1 MSVTEDL
8 IDFSII
14 ESHKENIQSLPNGRS
29 AKALACSFAPL
40 SINSKSP
47 GLNDTRNLNDAIR
60 QEYELELNSAADSDD
75 PLDIYNRYVKW
86 TLNTYPSAQATP
98 ESQLRPLL
106 ERATKAFQSA
116 QHYKNDP
123 RYLKLWLSYI
133 RFFSDAPR
141 ETFAY
146 LARHNIGEGLAL
158 FYEEFAAWL
167 EGVGRWTQADEVYKL
182 GIEREARP
190 TERLARK
197 FGEFHQ
203 RFERRVQSGD
213 EPSSPALPTIRPA
226 LAAKVDPFALST
238 PRPTDPQAPISVA
251 IGSVST
257 SRSGRPKIAIFNDA
271 DATPAEMKATFGGR
285 SNGWDNIG
293 SITDRKKENSVEARP
308 WVGETLKAGRKPNGS
323 PKMMIFKD
331 ESNVI
336 VPRPQQVERSNLM
349 DQQEVRNP
357 KTGKTERVYVNLEA
371 VYPNPNDATEE
382 MSFEELRAKARGW
395 TDRRWATEKI
405 QQSTCEVK
413 QLKNTSSLVEN
424 EESVISNQV
433 QHGTP
438 SQENTTGP
446 TETISIDE
454 PVHELKNRRNKRTKV
469 LEVKGE
475 TQTIKTNLESPTG
488 PKLKRKNS
496 AEPTMTLHTKA
507 ATEDILD
514 IFNQPLRN
522 MGALSN
528 TNDSAGE
535 SEYEDDDYT
544 SAGESTGTG
553 AISGTSEYG
562 DDDVD
567 VKTVAGQEESTCKS
581 PSPWSDFTASKHVPP
596 VREEDE
602 SDESQPQ
609 CADGIDVAAY
619 EHENVAIPQTEELV
633 DVTRPEEPT
642 RPRFI
647 PIPPEDYEV
656 PTRPYRDSE
665 QAAQNRLPFMTPIV
679 EKTESSMG
687 ALTIR
692 DDKDYFNSKTPSR
705 QHGDGSAACT
715 VPEELLLTPFWE
727 TDNRT
732 QIDQQK
738 VQSPTRSKAE
748 NFPPKTQRQER
759 ANGNRKLKGPIIRDT
774 RCNPVDCSVRNAI
787 LENVEPELSLYPGY
801 HDYRP
806 QCCNKW
812 PEIRRFVK
820 ALTKSSKG
828 GSDKTTTSVMI
839 PPTLRFQNE
848 GSRTHIIKREIGKG
862 AFAPVYLARS
872 QDKDPN
878 DDEEPILSKSL
889 NASCPP
895 GSSYSAIKC
904 EDPPTPWEFY
914 IMQTVHSR
922 LGLHSRAS
930 SSILLPYELHLFA
943 DEGYLIEQYL
953 DQGTLL
959 DLVNIAKADSPSGV
973 LEEPIAMFFT
983 VELLRTVESLH
994 AVGILHGDLK
1004 ADNCL
1009 VRLPATSDSS
1019 WDSQYQRDGTGGWSA
1034 KGLSL
1039 IDFGRGIDMTHF
1051 APNVQ
1056 FVADWKTGKGDCA
1069 EMREMRP
1076 WTWQVDYWG
1085 LAGVIHS
1092 LLFGKYIEDVAVDA
1106 PPPPP
1111 SAGRGGLDADD
1122 GGGGETGL
1130 GLRTARE
1137 RRWKLKE
1144 GFKRYW
1150 QTALWARLFE
1160 LLLNP
1165 TAHLEGEEG
1174 GKLPIMNGLRARR
1187 EAMEAWLEGEGSK
1200 RGLKAGLRRLEER
1213 IRERKK

>member
-1 MSVTEDL
+1 M
-8 IDFSII
+8 
-14 ESHKENIQSLPNGRS
+14 G
-29 AKALACSFAPL
+29 
-40 SINSKSP
+40 
-47 GLNDTRNLNDAIR
+47 
-60 QEYELELNSAADSDD
+60 
-75 PLDIYNRYVKW
+75 
-86 TLNTYPSAQATP
+86 
-98 ESQLRPLL
+98 
-106 ERATKAFQSA
+106 
-116 QHYKNDP
+116 
-123 RYLKLWLSYI
+123 
-133 RFFSDAPR
+133 
-141 ETFAY
+141 
-146 LARHNIGEGLAL
+146 
-158 FYEEFAAWL
+158 
-167 EGVGRWTQADEVYKL
+167 
-182 GIEREARP
+182 
-190 TERLARK
+190 
-197 FGEFHQ
+197 
-203 RFERRVQSGD
+203 
-213 EPSSPALPTIRPA
+213 
-226 LAAKVDPFALST
+226 
-238 PRPTDPQAPISVA
+238 
-251 IGSVST
+251 
-257 SRSGRPKIAIFNDA
+257 
-271 DATPAEMKATFGGR
+271 
-285 SNGWDNIG
+285 
-293 SITDRKKENSVEARP
+293 
-308 WVGETLKAGRKPNGS
+308 
-323 PKMMIFKD
+323 
-331 ESNVI
+331 
-336 VPRPQQVERSNLM
+336 
-349 DQQEVRNP
+349 QQEVRNP
-357 KTGKTERVYVNLEA
+357 KTGKVERVYVNLEA
-371 VYPNPNDATEE
+371 VYPNPHDATEE

-395 TDRRWATEKI
+395 TDRHWATEKI
-405 QQSTCEVK
+405 QQGTCEVRS
-413 QLKNTSSLVEN
+413 LENTSSLVETK
-424 EESVISNQV
+424 ESVVSNQV
-433 QHGTP
+433 QHATL
-438 SQENTTGP
+438 SQESTTGP
-446 TETISIDE
+446 TETISMDE

-567 VKTVAGQEESTCKS
+567 VKTVAGQEENTCKS
-581 PSPWSDFTASKHVPP
+581 ARPWSDFTASKHVPP
-596 VREEDE
+596 IRRDDE
-602 SDESQPQ
+602 TGQSQPPS
-609 CADGIDVAAY
+609 ADGTDSAVH
-619 EHENVAIPQTEELV
+619 EHENVAIPQTEEPV
-633 DVTRPEEPT
+633 DVIRPEEST

-647 PIPPEDYEV
+647 PLPPEDYEA
-656 PTRPYRDSE
+656 PTRPYRDSI

-705 QHGDGSAACT
+705 QHGDGSAACR
-715 VPEELLLTPFWE
+715 VPEELLFTPFWE
-727 TDNRT
+727 TDSRT
-732 QIDQQK
+732 QIDQEK
-738 VQSPTRSKAE
+738 VQSPTKSKAE
-748 NFPPKTQRQER
+748 KVPPKPQRNER
-759 ANGNRKLKGPIIRDT
+759 ASGNRRLKGPIIRDT
-774 RCNPVDCSVRNAI
+774 RCNPVDYSVRKAI

-828 GSDKTTTSVMI
+828 GSDKTTTSVII

-862 AFAPVYLARS
+862 AFAPVYLAQS

-895 GSSYSAIKC
+895 GSSYSAVKC

-930 SSILLPYELHLFA
+930 SSVLLPYELHLFA

-973 LEEPIAMFFT
+973 LEETVAVFFT

-1009 VRLPATSDSS
+1009 VRLPAMSDPT
-1019 WDSQYQRDGTGGWSA
+1019 WDSQYQRDGGGGWSA

-1051 APNVQ
+1051 APDVQ

-1085 LAGVIHS
+1085 LSGVVHS

-1106 PPPPP
+1106 PLPV
-1111 SAGRGGLDADD
+1111 SRGGLDADD
-1122 GGGGETGL
+1122 GGTGL
-1130 GLRTARE
+1130 GPRTARG
-1137 RRWKLKE
+1137 RRWRLKE

-1150 QTALWARLFE
+1150 QVELWAGLFE

-1165 TAHLEGEEG
+1165 TAHLQGEEG
-1174 GKLPIMNGLRARR
+1174 GKMPITNGLRARR

>member
-1 MSVTEDL
+1 MVGV
-8 IDFSII
+8 DFL
-14 ESHKENIQSLPNGRS
+14 QSN
-29 AKALACSFAPL
+29 A
-40 SINSKSP
+40 
-47 GLNDTRNLNDAIR
+47 
-60 QEYELELNSAADSDD
+60 
-75 PLDIYNRYVKW
+75 
-86 TLNTYPSAQATP
+86 
-98 ESQLRPLL
+98 
-106 ERATKAFQSA
+106 
-116 QHYKNDP
+116 
-123 RYLKLWLSYI
+123 
-133 RFFSDAPR
+133 
-141 ETFAY
+141 
-146 LARHNIGEGLAL
+146 
-158 FYEEFAAWL
+158 
-167 EGVGRWTQADEVYKL
+167 
-182 GIEREARP
+182 
-190 TERLARK
+190 
-197 FGEFHQ
+197 
-203 RFERRVQSGD
+203 
-213 EPSSPALPTIRPA
+213 
-226 LAAKVDPFALST
+226 
-238 PRPTDPQAPISVA
+238 
-251 IGSVST
+251 
-257 SRSGRPKIAIFNDA
+257 
-271 DATPAEMKATFGGR
+271 
-285 SNGWDNIG
+285 
-293 SITDRKKENSVEARP
+293 
-308 WVGETLKAGRKPNGS
+308 
-323 PKMMIFKD
+323 
-331 ESNVI
+331 I
-336 VPRPQQVERSNLM
+336 VPRPEQVERSYLTG
-349 DQQEVRNP
+349 QQEVRNP
-357 KTGKTERVYVNLEA
+357 KTGKIERVFVNLEA
-371 VYPNPNDATEE
+371 VYPNPHDATEE

-395 TDRRWATEKI
+395 TDRHWATEKI
-405 QQSTCEVK
+405 QQSTREVRP
-413 QLKNTSSLVEN
+413 LENASILVEIRD
-424 EESVISNQV
+424 STVSDQV
-433 QHGTP
+433 QHATP
-438 SQENTTGP
+438 SQESTTGP

-454 PVHELKNRRNKRTKV
+454 PVHELKNRRNKKTKV

-475 TQTIKTNLESPTG
+475 TQTSMNPTLYLILPLVNLTSVKTNLESPTG

-528 TNDSAGE
+528 TNDSTGE

-567 VKTVAGQEESTCKS
+567 VKTVAGQEENTCKS

-596 VREEDE
+596 IRRDDE
-602 SDESQPQ
+602 TDQSQPQ
-609 CADGIDVAAY
+609 CADSTDSVVHDY
-619 EHENVAIPQTEELV
+619 ENVAVPQTGELV
-633 DVTRPEEPT
+633 DVIRPEEPT

-647 PIPPEDYEV
+647 PVPPEDYEA
-656 PTRPYRDSE
+656 PTRPYRDSV
-665 QAAQNRLPFMTPIV
+665 QVAQNRLPFMTPIV

-687 ALTIR
+687 ALTVR

-705 QHGDGSAACT
+705 QHGDGSAACS
-715 VPEELLLTPFWE
+715 VPEELLPTPFWE
-727 TDNRT
+727 TDNCTR
-732 QIDQQK
+732 IDQEK
-738 VQSPTRSKAE
+738 VQSPTEPKAE
-748 NFPPKTQRQER
+748 KFPPKPQRRER
-759 ANGNRKLKGPIIRDT
+759 ANGNRRPKGPIIRDT
-774 RCNPVDCSVRNAI
+774 RCNPVDHSVRKAI
-787 LENVEPELSLYPGY
+787 LEKVELELLSHPGY

-820 ALTKSSKG
+820 ALAKSSKG
-828 GSDKTTTSVMI
+828 GSDKTTTSVTI

-848 GSRTHIIKREIGKG
+848 ANRTHIIKREIGKG
-862 AFAPVYLARS
+862 AFAPVYLAQS
-872 QDKDPN
+872 QDKDP
-878 DDEEPILSKSL
+878 DDDEPILSKSL

-922 LGLHSRAS
+922 LGLHPRAS

-973 LEEPIAMFFT
+973 LEETVAMFFT
-983 VELLRTVESLH
+983 VELLRTIESLH

-1009 VRLPATSDSS
+1009 VRLPAMLDST
-1019 WDSQYQRDGTGGWSA
+1019 WEPQYQRDGGGGWAA

-1051 APNVQ
+1051 APGVQ

-1085 LAGVIHS
+1085 LAGVVHS

-1106 PPPPP
+1106 PLPV
-1111 SAGRGGLDADD
+1111 GRGGVEASADD
-1122 GGGGETGL
+1122 GGTGTGL

-1137 RRWKLKE
+1137 KRWRLKE

-1150 QTALWARLFE
+1150 QTELWAGLFE

-1174 GKLPIMNGLRARR
+1174 GRMPVMNGLRARR